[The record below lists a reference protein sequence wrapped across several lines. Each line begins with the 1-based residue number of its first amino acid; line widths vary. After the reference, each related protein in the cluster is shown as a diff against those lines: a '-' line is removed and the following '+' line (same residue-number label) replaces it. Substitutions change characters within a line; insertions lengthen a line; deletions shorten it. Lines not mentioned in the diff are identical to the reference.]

1 LPQHVVIFLDRSGR
15 DKCSTLPI
23 LHSQAHHALRSMP
36 SEEVAM
42 EHQFFI
48 RRQNLKLYRSLVAAS
63 EAAAAKADARQ
74 EKFLKLLAEEVANE
88 PPPRKN

>member
-1 LPQHVVIFLDRSGR
+1 
-15 DKCSTLPI
+15 
-23 LHSQAHHALRSMP
+23 
-36 SEEVAM
+36 M
-42 EHQFFI
+42 ENNFFI
-48 RRQNLKLYRSLVAAS
+48 RRQNLELHRSLVAAS

>member
-1 LPQHVVIFLDRSGR
+1 
-15 DKCSTLPI
+15 
-23 LHSQAHHALRSMP
+23 
-36 SEEVAM
+36 M

-74 EKFLKLLAEEVANE
+74 EKFLKLLAEEGANE

>member
-1 LPQHVVIFLDRSGR
+1 
-15 DKCSTLPI
+15 
-23 LHSQAHHALRSMP
+23 
-36 SEEVAM
+36 M

-48 RRQNLKLYRSLVAAS
+48 RQHNFKLYRSHVAAS

-74 EKFLKLLAEEVANE
+74 EKFLKATARGSSE